1 MIHLKKLGVVIII
14 VITAILIILA
24 RNTDENGFAIIKDKK
39 FHLISNPDNKDVEE
53 DLMAFAK
60 KKGIKLTI
68 DYADDLEIVDLLES
82 NPKDYDGVWLSNSI
96 WSYMINNVSLTDS
109 KSININPVVF
119 GIKKSKAGSLGF
131 TDGEVYNKEII
142 DAINSGK
149 LNYVMTSVT
158 KTNTGLISYLGF
170 LNALSGSPEILTKE
184 MLKNPT
190 LEKDLKTLFSGV
202 KRVSGSSSF
211 LEDMFLNS
219 SSYDAVIATESSLIR
234 INKALAESGK
244 ETLYLVY
251 PVDGVAVND
260 SPFAY
265 VDNGQKRRDNF
276 LLLQSFLLSLDEQK
290 ALEKLGKRTWYGGV
304 NASADAQTFNREW
317 GIDTTKYLNASKY
330 PSKEVIDEA
339 IIFYIYSL
347 RKPVSIAFCLDYSGS
362 MYGEGEKQLEEA
374 MDFILD
380 FEKSKTEYLQFSEKD
395 KIYVLPFSDD
405 THGTYTARN
414 GRDTAELI
422 NRIKAYSADGGTN
435 LYGCTKDALAKIV
448 NDSDDYTK
456 TVVLMTDGEANYGS
470 FEDLRD
476 YYYRDSRYREIPIY
490 SIMFGNASK
499 HDLLQIA
506 NLSNAKVFDGRDNL
520 IGAFKEVRSY
530 N

>member
-1 MIHLKKLGVVIII
+1 MIHLKKLGVIII
-14 VITAILIILA
+14 IIITAALILLA
-24 RNTDENGFAIIKDKK
+24 SNENEDGFIKIKDKK

-53 DLMAFAK
+53 DLMDFAK
-60 KKGIKLTI
+60 KNKIKLTI
-68 DYADDLEIVDLLES
+68 DYADDLEIIDILEGNS
-82 NPKDYDGVWLSNSI
+82 QEYDGVWLSNSV

-119 GIKKSKAGSLGF
+119 GIKKSKAQTLGF

-142 DAINSGK
+142 DAISSGK
-149 LNYVMTSVT
+149 LKYVMTSVT

-170 LNALSGSPEILTKE
+170 LNALSGSPEILTSE
-184 MLKNPT
+184 MLKNPA
-190 LEKDLKTLFSGV
+190 LENDLKTLFSGV
-202 KRVSGSSSF
+202 QRVSGSDSF

-219 SSYDAVIATESSLIR
+219 SSYDAVVATESSLIR
-234 INKALAESGK
+234 INKSLESNGK
-244 ETLYLVY
+244 EPLYLVY

-265 VDNGQKRRDNF
+265 VDNGQNRKDNF
-276 LLLQSFLLSLDEQK
+276 LLLQAFLLSLDEQK
-290 ALEKLGKRTWYGGV
+290 ALEKVGKRTWYGGI
-304 NASADAQTFNREW
+304 NASADIQSFRKDW
-317 GIDTTKYLNASKY
+317 GIDTTKYLNATKY

-339 IIFYIYSL
+339 IVFYIDSL

-362 MYGEGEKQLEEA
+362 MYGTGEAQLEEA
-374 MDFILD
+374 MEFILD
-380 FEKSKTEYLQFSEKD
+380 FDKAKSEYLQFSAKD

-405 THGTYTARN
+405 TLGVYTASN
-414 GRDTAELI
+414 GRETAELI
-422 NRIKAYSADGGTN
+422 NRIKGYSADGGTN
-435 LYGCTKDALAKIV
+435 LYGCTKNALKRVAG
-448 NDSDDYTK
+448 DSNEYTK

-476 YYYRDSRYREIPIY
+476 YYFSDSSYREIPIY
-490 SIMFGNASK
+490 SIMFGSASR
-499 HDLLQIA
+499 HDLSQIA
-506 NLSNAKVFDGRDNL
+506 SLSNAKVFDGRDNL